1 MKLIK
6 LTSLNILCYAHAHE
20 ARAMPKKTK
29 KAKLLA
35 EAHRQPVLRRQ
46 PSISV
51 QHTPQQA
58 PIITSQITYSIP
70 EARAKAQ
77 STALHTEHVAIKHDL
92 IKTVIFS
99 AAIIISELL
108 LSRYL
113 K

>member
-1 MKLIK
+1 
-6 LTSLNILCYAHAHE
+6 
-20 ARAMPKKTK
+20 MPKKTK

-35 EAHRQPVLRRQ
+35 EAHRQPVTRRQ

-51 QHTPQQA
+51 PHTPQQA

-70 EARAKAQ
+70 QARAKAET
-77 STALHTEHVAIKHDL
+77 SALHIEHVAIKHDL
-92 IKTVIFS
+92 IKTVAYS
-99 AAIIISELL
+99 AAIIVGELL

>member
-1 MKLIK
+1 
-6 LTSLNILCYAHAHE
+6 
-20 ARAMPKKTK
+20 MPKKTK

-35 EAHRQPVLRRQ
+35 EAHRQPAVRRQ

-51 QHTPQQA
+51 QHTPLQS
-58 PIITSQITYSIP
+58 PIVTSQIMYAIP
-70 EARAKAQ
+70 QARAKAET
-77 STALHTEHVAIKHDL
+77 SALHIEHVAIKHDL

-99 AAIIISELL
+99 VAIIVGELL